1 MDKFFIKETKMFYEF
16 ISRFH
21 LWSAIF
27 ALVFGLAVFFVRKGT
42 RLHKQLGYAYFF
54 NMLGL
59 NISALFIYQL
69 TGNFGPFHISAL
81 ASLLTLIAGFVPA
94 YLRLPR
100 KGWLDLHYEF
110 MNWSYVGLVAAG
122 VSEVVTRI
130 PSSPFWPAVTPSAF
144 PSKPIGM
151 TCANALASC
160 DITLNFSLTKSCAVV
175 GAALLPSD
183 FALITVCPFQP
194 ENVMSPTAPPTL
206 PNIFFVNFPI

>member
-1 MDKFFIKETKMFYEF
+1 MFYEF

-27 ALVFGLAVFFVRKGT
+27 ALVFGLSVFFVRKGT

-54 NMLGL
+54 NMLSL
-59 NISALFIYQL
+59 NISALFIYEL

-122 VSEVVTRI
+122 VSEAATRI
-130 PSSPFWPAVTPSAF
+130 PSSPFWPAV
-144 PSKPIGM
+144 IGGSI
-151 TCANALASC
+151 AVFVIGGLLIN
-160 DITLNFSLTKSCAVV
+160 SLRPKAVTRARESLSQSTEEPMDFF
-175 GAALLPSD
+175 AALKHRRS
-183 FALITVCPFQP
+183 TC
-194 ENVMSPTAPPTL
+194 N
-206 PNIFFVNFPI
+206 